1 MGTIAITGSASG
13 MGAATRARL
22 QADGHTVIGV
32 DLHDADI
39 EADLGTPEGRQAAI
53 DGVLAASGG
62 VLDGFVPFAGLG
74 PLPDRPGPIVVSV
87 NYFGAIT
94 LLEGL
99 RPALAAAPD
108 GAAAVAISSNS
119 TTVQPGVPAAVVEA
133 CLSGDEAAARAAS
146 EADGSFGAYPA
157 TKTAIARWCRRAAVT
172 DEWIGAGINLNVVA
186 PGMVATALVDE
197 GLADPMLAPFL
208 KDFPL
213 PVGRPGKAEELA
225 AFVAF
230 LLGPE
235 AKFFVGSLLFVDGGT
250 DALLRPDD
258 VPNNWVL

>member
-22 QADGHTVIGV
+22 QTDGHTVIGV
-32 DLHDADI
+32 DLHDADV

-53 DGVLAASGG
+53 DGVLDACGG

-87 NYFGAIT
+87 NYFGSIT

-99 RPALAAAPD
+99 RPALAAAPG

-119 TTVQPGVPAAVVEA
+119 TTCQPGVPQVVVDA
-133 CLSGDEAAARAAS
+133 CLAGDEAAARAAS
-146 EADGSFGAYPA
+146 EPDGSFGAYPA
-157 TKTAIARWCRRAAVT
+157 TKTAIARWCRAHAVT

-186 PGMVATALVDE
+186 PGMIATAMVEE

-213 PVGRPGKAEELA
+213 PVGRPGRPEELA
-225 AFVAF
+225 ALVAF

-235 AKFFVGSLLFVDGGT
+235 ARFFVGSVVFADGGT
-250 DALLRPDD
+250 DALLRPDAI
-258 VPNNWVL
+258 PTNWVL

>member
-13 MGAATRARL
+13 MGAATRVRL
-22 QADGHTVIGV
+22 QADGHDVVGV

-39 EADLGTPEGRQAAI
+39 EADLATPDGRQAAI
-53 DGVLAASGG
+53 DGVLAACDG

-74 PLPDRPGPIVVSV
+74 PLPDRPGPIVVAV
-87 NYFGAIT
+87 NYFGSIT

-119 TTVQPGVPAAVVEA
+119 PTVQPGVPASVVEA
-133 CLSGDEAAARAAS
+133 CLTGNEDAAKAAS

-186 PGMVATALVDE
+186 PGMIATAMVDE

-208 KDFPL
+208 KEFPL
-213 PVGRPGKAEELA
+213 PVGRPGRPEELA
-225 AFVAF
+225 ALVAF

-235 AKFFVGSLLFVDGGT
+235 ARFFVGSVIFADGGT
-250 DALLRPDD
+250 DALLRPDAI
-258 VPNNWVL
+258 PNNWVL

>member
-13 MGAATRARL
+13 MGAATSVRL
-22 QADGHTVIGV
+22 QADGHRVIGV

-39 EADLGTPEGRQAAI
+39 TADLSTPEGRQAAI
-53 DGVLAASGG
+53 DGVLAACDG
-62 VLDGFVPFAGLG
+62 VLDGLVPFAGLG

-87 NYFGAIT
+87 NYFGAIA

-99 RPALAAAPD
+99 RPALAAAHD

-119 TTVQPGVPAAVVEA
+119 TTVQPGVPAAVIDA
-133 CLSGDEAAARAAS
+133 CLSGDEDAAKAAS
-146 EADGSFGAYPA
+146 KAGGSFGAYPA
-157 TKTAIARWCRRAAVT
+157 TKTAIARWCRQAAVT

-186 PGMVATALVDE
+186 PGMVDTAMVEE

-213 PVGRPGKAEELA
+213 PVGRPGRPEELA
-225 AFVAF
+225 ALVAF

-235 AKFFVGSLLFVDGGT
+235 ARFLVGSVLFADGGT
-250 DALLRPDD
+250 DALLRPDAI
-258 VPNNWVL
+258 PSNWDL

>member
-1 MGTIAITGSASG
+1 M
-13 MGAATRARL
+13 
-22 QADGHTVIGV
+22 
-32 DLHDADI
+32 
-39 EADLGTPEGRQAAI
+39 
-53 DGVLAASGG
+53 
-62 VLDGFVPFAGLG
+62 
-74 PLPDRPGPIVVSV
+74 
-87 NYFGAIT
+87 
-94 LLEGL
+94 
-99 RPALAAAPD
+99 
-108 GAAAVAISSNS
+108 
-119 TTVQPGVPAAVVEA
+119 VEA
-133 CLSGDEAAARAAS
+133 CLTGDEAAARAAS

-157 TKTAIARWCRRAAVT
+157 TKTAIARWCRRASVT